1 MTITMRRSIV
11 LLATFAV
18 MVFAG
23 SALQAQEAV
32 QATPTESLEVSQV
45 FLPFIDALKTGNVQV
60 LKSLLSEEMYRE
72 YRVLLEEN
80 KEYPRFLEGYYQGAE
95 IKLEQIFREGND
107 LHGQMR
113 VTFPGGEMSILKI
126 SVKKKDSNSS
136 WRIGRVLNEKMERKI
151 SVP

>member
-1 MTITMRRSIV
+1 M
-11 LLATFAV
+11 
-18 MVFAG
+18 
-23 SALQAQEAV
+23 
-32 QATPTESLEVSQV
+32 SLKVSQV

-80 KEYPRFLEGYYQGAE
+80 KEYPRFLESYYQGAE

>member
-1 MTITMRRSIV
+1 MRRSII
-11 LLATFAV
+11 LLTTFAV
-18 MVFAG
+18 LVFAWP
-23 SALQAQEAV
+23 ALQAEEAV

-80 KEYPRFLEGYYQGAE
+80 KEYPRFLESYYQGAE
-95 IKLEQIFREGND
+95 IKLENIFREGND

-113 VTFPGGEMSILKI
+113 VTFPGGEMSVLKI
-126 SVKKKDSNSS
+126 SVKKKDSNAP
-136 WRIGRVLNEKMERKI
+136 WRIGRVLNEKIERKS

>member
-1 MTITMRRSIV
+1 MRITMRKSIV
-11 LLATFAV
+11 LLTTFAV
-18 MVFAG
+18 MVFAWP
-23 SALQAQEAV
+23 ALHAEEAV
-32 QATPTESLEVSQV
+32 QATSTESLEVSQV

-80 KEYPRFLEGYYQGAE
+80 KEYPRFLESYYQGAE
-95 IKLEQIFREGND
+95 IKLEQISRDGDD
-107 LHGQMR
+107 LHGRMR
-113 VTFPGGEMSILKI
+113 VTFPGGEMSVLKI
-126 SVKKKDSNSS
+126 SVKKKDSNAP